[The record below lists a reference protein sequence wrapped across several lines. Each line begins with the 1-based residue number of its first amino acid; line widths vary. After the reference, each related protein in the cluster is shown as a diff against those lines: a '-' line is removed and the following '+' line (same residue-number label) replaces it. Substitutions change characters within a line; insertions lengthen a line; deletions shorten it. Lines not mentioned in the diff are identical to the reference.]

1 MIHFNQNKLDK
12 LATTN
17 QMLDEKYGASGS
29 LQRAEF
35 DAKAIAWYYGSILRE
50 RRLELKLTQRQVAEK
65 VGREQTYIARV
76 ERGKAD
82 VQLSNYLRIAAVLG
96 LQFIPTIASANA

>member
-1 MIHFNQNKLDK
+1 MVQFDQKKLEQ

-17 QMLDEKYGASGS
+17 QLLDEKYGVSGS
-29 LQRAEF
+29 PERADF

-50 RRLELKLTQRQVAEK
+50 RRRKLKLTQRQVAEK
-65 VGREQTYIARV
+65 VGREQTNIARV

-96 LQFIPTIASANA
+96 LQFIPTIASANG

>member
-1 MIHFNQNKLDK
+1 MIQFDQKKLEQ

-17 QMLDEKYGASGS
+17 QLLDEKYGVSGS
-29 LQRAEF
+29 PERADF

-50 RRLELKLTQRQVAEK
+50 RRRKLKLTQRQVAEK

-82 VQLSNYLRIAAVLG
+82 VQLSNYLRIAEVLG
-96 LQFIPTIASANA
+96 LQFIPTIASANG

>member
-1 MIHFNQNKLDK
+1 MIQFDQKKLEQ

-17 QMLDEKYGASGS
+17 QLLDEKYGVSGS
-29 LQRAEF
+29 PERADF

-50 RRLELKLTQRQVAEK
+50 RRRKLKLTQRQVAEK

-96 LQFIPTIASANA
+96 LQFIPTIASANG

>member
-1 MIHFNQNKLDK
+1 M
-12 LATTN
+12 
-17 QMLDEKYGASGS
+17 SGS
-29 LQRAEF
+29 PERADF

-50 RRLELKLTQRQVAEK
+50 RRRKLKLTQRQVAEK

-96 LQFIPTIASANA
+96 LQFIPTIASANG

>member
-1 MIHFNQNKLDK
+1 M
-12 LATTN
+12 
-17 QMLDEKYGASGS
+17 SGS
-29 LQRAEF
+29 PERADF

-50 RRLELKLTQRQVAEK
+50 RRRKLKLTQRQVAEK

-96 LQFIPTIASANA
+96 LQFSPTIASANG